1 MYYFK
6 KRNTKPSFCQT
17 LAEKSRYAEERNMM
31 HPNPFSRE
39 LKVTED
45 GPSHPITSLLVLYVL
60 LGILLA
66 ACGGR
71 STGPGSIPG
80 KEEFGMTKDQ
90 LVTNIEAVEALISTC
105 MREAGFEYIAADYN
119 TVRRGMVA
127 DKSLP
132 GISDRQFIEQYGY
145 GISTLYT
152 GLAPQI
158 SDVSTPA
165 KLGLGDRNVRIFESL
180 LPADQIAYSHTL
192 FGEHPDATF
201 AVALETEDFSRVG
214 GCTRTAIEQ
223 VFSAEQFSVTFL
235 NPFDALVE
243 QDPRMIAANAE
254 FAECLRVAGFDY
266 EHERNIE
273 PDLRKRL
280 DTVTGGLP
288 VESLSSDART
298 ALQELQGYERAL
310 ASVAVDCEIRF
321 LDPVANQVERE
332 LYAGPQQ

>member
-1 MYYFK
+1 MMQP
-6 KRNTKPSFCQT
+6 NTFSCKIKVLENRLSGRTTSF
-17 LAEKSRYAEERNMM
+17 
-31 HPNPFSRE
+31 
-39 LKVTED
+39 
-45 GPSHPITSLLVLYVL
+45 LVLCVL
-60 LGILLA
+60 LGILLT
-66 ACGGR
+66 ACGGN
-71 STGPGSIPG
+71 SSSSAAPVNPGSTTNQSAVPG

-132 GISDRQFIEQYGY
+132 GLGERQFIEQYGY

-152 GLAPQI
+152 GFAPQI
-158 SDVSTPA
+158 SDVSIPA
-165 KLGLGDRNVRIFESL
+165 KLGLGEQNVRIFQNLSS
-180 LPADQIAYSHTL
+180 ADQVAYSHTL

-201 AVALETEDFSRVG
+201 AVALETEDFSRIG

-223 VFSAEQFSVTFL
+223 VFTPEQLSTIFL

-243 QDPRMIAANAE
+243 QDPRMITANAE
-254 FAECLRVAGFDY
+254 FAECLRAAGFEY
-266 EHERNIE
+266 NHERDIE

-280 DTVTGGLP
+280 DAITGGLP
-288 VESLSSDART
+288 VESLSSDAGA
-298 ALQELQGYERAL
+298 ALVELQGYERAL
-310 ASVAVDCEIRF
+310 ASVAVGCESRY